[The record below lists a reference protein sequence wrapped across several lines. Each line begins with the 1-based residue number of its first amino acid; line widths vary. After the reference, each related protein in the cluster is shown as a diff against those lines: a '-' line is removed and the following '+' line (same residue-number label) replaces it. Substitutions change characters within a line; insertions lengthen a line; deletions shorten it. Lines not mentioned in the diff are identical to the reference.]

1 VPATFPIEY
10 WRSGDRDSRDDRLC
24 SGGSVGSR
32 IANTNQFSIQMDT
45 PVRILFAS
53 SEVTPFA
60 TVSEMSALIRN
71 VPEYLHE
78 SGGFESRIMMPRYGI
93 ISERRNRLH
102 EVIRLSGSRIPL
114 ADEAETL
121 KVKVASIPGI
131 RLQVYFMDNV
141 KYFKRKG
148 VYSGRDGVVFA
159 DNLTRAVL
167 FARSVL
173 TTARNLGWS
182 PDVVHA
188 HGWIAGLLPVLL
200 KTEYA
205 EDPLFRRAQVIFSTD
220 GFASQGRLTSKE
232 VADFGLSDA
241 DRLVDRT
248 LHEIA
253 ADFADVLVSGKEA
266 DADTVALV
274 GSPEEITEK
283 ALALYGQ
290 QTGSTVEA

>member
-1 VPATFPIEY
+1 MDAPI
-10 WRSGDRDSRDDRLC
+10 
-24 SGGSVGSR
+24 
-32 IANTNQFSIQMDT
+32 
-45 PVRILFAS
+45 RILFAS

-60 TVSEMSALIRN
+60 RVSEMSDLIRC

-78 SGGFESRIMMPRYGI
+78 SGRFESRIMMPRYGI

-114 ADEAETL
+114 GEEGETL

-148 VYSGRDGVVFA
+148 VYQGRDSVVFP
-159 DNLTRAVL
+159 DNIVRSLL

-173 TTARNLGWS
+173 TTAGNLGWS

-188 HGWIAGLLPVLL
+188 HGWIASLLPVLL

-205 EDPLFRRAQVIFSTD
+205 ENPLFQRSQVLYSRD
-220 GFASQGRLTSKE
+220 GFTSDERLSAE
-232 VADFGLSDA
+232 MVEAFGLGSPDP
-241 DRLVDRT
+241 LVDRP
-248 LHEIA
+248 LEEIA
-253 ADFADVLVSGKEA
+253 ADFADVLVSGVES
-266 DADTVALV
+266 DDDVVALT
-274 GSPEEITEK
+274 GTPEEITEQ
-283 ALALYGQ
+283 ALSLYGQ

>member
-1 VPATFPIEY
+1 ME
-10 WRSGDRDSRDDRLC
+10 
-24 SGGSVGSR
+24 
-32 IANTNQFSIQMDT
+32 T

-60 TVSEMSALIRN
+60 TVSEMSELIRY

-78 SGGFESRIMMPRYGI
+78 NGGFESRIMMPRYGT

-114 ADEAETL
+114 ADEGETL

-148 VYSGRDGVVFA
+148 VYKGRDGLVFP
-159 DNLTRAVL
+159 DNITRAVL

-188 HGWIAGLLPVLL
+188 HGWIASLLPVLL

-205 EDPLFRRAQVIFSTD
+205 EDPLFRRAQVLYSFDGFSTD
-220 GFASQGRLTSKE
+220 SRFSTGD
-232 VADFGLSDA
+232 VAAFGLTDE
-241 DRLVDRT
+241 DRLVDRP
-248 LHEIA
+248 LEEIA
-253 ADFADVLVSGKEA
+253 ADFADVLVSGKESNNH
-266 DADTVALV
+266 TVSLT

-290 QTGSTVEA
+290 QTSSTVEA

>member
-1 VPATFPIEY
+1 
-10 WRSGDRDSRDDRLC
+10 
-24 SGGSVGSR
+24 
-32 IANTNQFSIQMDT
+32 MDT

-60 TVSEMSALIRN
+60 TVSEMSDLIRN

-148 VYSGRDGVVFA
+148 VYSGRDGVVFV

-188 HGWIAGLLPVLL
+188 HGWIAGLLPLLL
-200 KTEYA
+200 KTEYS
-205 EDPLFRRAQVIFSTD
+205 EDPLFRRAQVMYSTD
-220 GFASQGRLTSKE
+220 GFSSQGRLTSKD
-232 VADFGLSDA
+232 VADFGLSQA
-241 DRLVDRT
+241 DRLVDRS

-253 ADFADVLVSGKEA
+253 SDFADVLVSGKESDD
-266 DADTVALV
+266 DAVALV

-290 QTGSTVEA
+290 QTGSAVEV

>member
-1 VPATFPIEY
+1 
-10 WRSGDRDSRDDRLC
+10 
-24 SGGSVGSR
+24 
-32 IANTNQFSIQMDT
+32 MDT

-60 TVSEMSALIRN
+60 SVSEMSDLIRHI
-71 VPEYLHE
+71 PEYLHE
-78 SGGFESRIMMPRYGI
+78 SGGFESRIMMPRYGT

-114 ADEAETL
+114 ADESETL

-148 VYSGRDGVVFA
+148 VYKGRDGVVFP
-159 DNLTRAVL
+159 DNVTRAVL

-188 HGWIAGLLPVLL
+188 HGWIASLLPVLL

-205 EDPLFRRAQVIFSTD
+205 DDPLFKQAQVLYSLD
-220 GFASQGRLTSKE
+220 GFTSDARFSSDNVVQFGLKDDNR
-232 VADFGLSDA
+232 VADRPLEE
-241 DRLVDRT
+241 V
-248 LHEIA
+248 A
-253 ADFADVLVSGKEA
+253 ADFADVVVSGEES
-266 DADTVALV
+266 DDDSVALV

-283 ALALYGQ
+283 AMSLYGQ
-290 QTGSTVEA
+290 QTGTTVEAGFSVG

>member
-1 VPATFPIEY
+1 MDNPI
-10 WRSGDRDSRDDRLC
+10 
-24 SGGSVGSR
+24 
-32 IANTNQFSIQMDT
+32 
-45 PVRILFAS
+45 RILFAS

-60 TVSEMSALIRN
+60 SVSELSDMIRY

-78 SGGFESRIMMPRYGI
+78 SGGFESRIMMPRYGT

-102 EVIRLSGSRIPL
+102 EVIRLSGSRIQL
-114 ADEAETL
+114 ADESETL

-148 VYSGRDGVVFA
+148 VYNGRDGVIFP
-159 DNLTRAVL
+159 DNVTRAVL

-173 TTARNLGWS
+173 TTASNLGWS

-188 HGWIAGLLPVLL
+188 HGWISSLLPFFL
-200 KTEYA
+200 KTEFA
-205 EDPLFRRAQVIFSTD
+205 TNPLFEKAHILYSRD
-220 GFASQGRLTSKE
+220 GFESDERISA
-232 VADFGLSDA
+232 ADAEAFGMSDA
-241 DRLVDRT
+241 DSIVDRP
-248 LHEIA
+248 LIEVA
-253 ADFADVLVSGKEA
+253 AHYADGLVTGTDDASA
-266 DADTVALV
+266 DAVSLT

>member
-1 VPATFPIEY
+1 ME
-10 WRSGDRDSRDDRLC
+10 G
-24 SGGSVGSR
+24 
-32 IANTNQFSIQMDT
+32 

-60 TVSEMSALIRN
+60 SRSPMSDLIRN

-78 SGGFESRIMMPRYGI
+78 YGGFESRIMMPRYGT

-102 EVIRLSGSRIPL
+102 EVIRLSGATIPL
-114 ADEAETL
+114 GDDEDIL

-131 RLQVYFMDNV
+131 RLQVYFMDSL

-148 VYSGRDGVVFA
+148 IYEDRDGTLFP

-173 TTARNLGWS
+173 TTASNLGWS

-200 KTEYA
+200 RTEYA
-205 EDPLFRRAQVIFSTD
+205 ESELFGKSRVFYSSD
-220 GFASQGRLTSKE
+220 GFTLDESFSAEQAASFGLPDDPRLIGKPLSEVGPAFSDIVVSGPDATEQDGSIDPDASDESDTKPKYDGVSIQLTGSVEEVTNLAADLYGRLT
-232 VADFGLSDA
+232 DA
-241 DRLVDRT
+241 
-248 LHEIA
+248 
-253 ADFADVLVSGKEA
+253 
-266 DADTVALV
+266 
-274 GSPEEITEK
+274 
-283 ALALYGQ
+283 
-290 QTGSTVEA
+290 TVEA

>member
-1 VPATFPIEY
+1 
-10 WRSGDRDSRDDRLC
+10 
-24 SGGSVGSR
+24 
-32 IANTNQFSIQMDT
+32 MDT

-60 TVSEMSALIRN
+60 SVSEFSDLIRH

-78 SGGFESRIMMPRYGI
+78 SGGFESRIMMPRYGL

-102 EVIRLSGSRIPL
+102 EVIRLSGTRIAL
-114 ADEAETL
+114 GEEAETL

-148 VYSGRDGVVFA
+148 VYKGRDGVVFP
-159 DNLTRAVL
+159 DNTVRALL

-173 TTARNLGWS
+173 ATARNLGWS

-200 KTEYA
+200 KSEFA
-205 EDPLFRRAQVIFSTD
+205 EDPLFRNSQVFFSPD
-220 GFASQGRLTSKE
+220 GFSSNERLSAE
-232 VADFGLSDA
+232 AVESYGLGDA
-241 DRLVDRT
+241 DRLVDRP
-248 LHEIA
+248 LEEIA
-253 ADFADVLVSGKEA
+253 ADFSDVVVGATGEGGDVVELG
-266 DADTVALV
+266 
-274 GSPEEITEK
+274 GSPEEITEQ

-290 QTGSTVEA
+290 HSGSTVEA

>member
-1 VPATFPIEY
+1 MN
-10 WRSGDRDSRDDRLC
+10 D
-24 SGGSVGSR
+24 
-32 IANTNQFSIQMDT
+32 

-60 TVSEMSALIRN
+60 SFSDMSELIRH

-78 SGGFESRIMMPRYGI
+78 NGGFESRIMMPRYGI

-102 EVIRLSGSRIPL
+102 EVIRLSGSRIPV
-114 ADEAETL
+114 AEEAETL

-148 VYSGRDGVVFA
+148 IYAGRDGSVFP
-159 DNLTRAVL
+159 DNAARAVL

-188 HGWIAGLLPVLL
+188 HGWLASLLPVLI
-200 KTEYA
+200 KTEYSQ
-205 EDPLFRRAQVIFSTD
+205 DPLFNSSQIFFSHD
-220 GFASQGRLTSKE
+220 GFESEERLSASDVE
-232 VADFGLSDA
+232 AFGLGEV
-241 DRLVDRT
+241 DRLVNRP
-248 LHEIA
+248 LEEVA
-253 ADFADVLVSGKEA
+253 ADFADVQLAAA
-266 DADTVALV
+266 DMGDGVVALA
-274 GSPEEITEK
+274 GTPEEITEQ
-283 ALALYGQ
+283 ALSLYGQ
-290 QTGSTVEA
+290 KTGSAVEA

>member
-1 VPATFPIEY
+1 MDNPI
-10 WRSGDRDSRDDRLC
+10 
-24 SGGSVGSR
+24 
-32 IANTNQFSIQMDT
+32 
-45 PVRILFAS
+45 RILFAS

-60 TVSEMSALIRN
+60 SVSDMSEMIRY

-78 SGGFESRIMMPRYGI
+78 SGGFESRIMMPRYGT

-102 EVIRLSGSRIPL
+102 EVIRLSGSRIQL
-114 ADEAETL
+114 ADESETL

-148 VYSGRDGVVFA
+148 VYKGRDGVIFP
-159 DNLTRAVL
+159 DNVTRAVL

-173 TTARNLGWS
+173 TTASNLGWS

-188 HGWIAGLLPVLL
+188 HGWISSLLPFFL
-200 KTEYA
+200 KTEFA
-205 EDPLFRRAQVIFSTD
+205 KSPLFAQSHILFSQD
-220 GFASQGRLTSKE
+220 GFTSDE
-232 VADFGLSDA
+232 RISAADAEAFGLSDFENIL
-241 DRLVDRT
+241 DRPLIEVA
-248 LHEIA
+248 EEY
-253 ADFADVLVSGKEA
+253 ADVLVAGADEA
-266 DADTVALV
+266 GDAVALT